1 MCPTASPVCRM
12 SGFKTERE
20 SSAGSSFASGL
31 HGEGRRHRLV
41 GNLRP
46 LLWRIA
52 AGFLIGTI
60 YAGARYGSPVSGG
73 LAGALLAASL
83 FSLERLVLR
92 RNAGGLIRPLP
103 FLAYFALRS
112 VLYVVAI
119 VFVIAVVN
127 EVAGAGFA
135 KVRAFDLI
143 VSLVLT
149 VGVILFL

>member
-1 MCPTASPVCRM
+1 MWRQSYV
-12 SGFKTERE
+12 
-20 SSAGSSFASGL
+20 
-31 HGEGRRHRLV
+31 
-41 GNLRP
+41 RP
-46 LLWRIA
+46 LLWRIV
-52 AGFLIGTI
+52 AGLLIDTT

-119 VFVIAVVN
+119 VFVIAVRQC
-127 EVAGAGFA
+127 GGGGWLCKSPGLRPHRF
-135 KVRAFDLI
+135 
-143 VSLVLT
+143 
-149 VGVILFL
+149 VGVGGWRHPLPQR